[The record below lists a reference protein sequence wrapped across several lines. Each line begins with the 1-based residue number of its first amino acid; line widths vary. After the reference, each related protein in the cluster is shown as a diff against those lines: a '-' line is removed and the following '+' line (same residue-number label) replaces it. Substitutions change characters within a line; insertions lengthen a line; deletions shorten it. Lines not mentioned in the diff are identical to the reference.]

1 VDDLSKIQAKFTLG
15 LELVM
20 QAWNELLAYQKP
32 ATSLH
37 PTFGVVISKAEAA
50 R

>member
-32 ATSLH
+32 TTGLH
-37 PTFGVVISKAEAA
+37 PTFGAVIPKAEAA